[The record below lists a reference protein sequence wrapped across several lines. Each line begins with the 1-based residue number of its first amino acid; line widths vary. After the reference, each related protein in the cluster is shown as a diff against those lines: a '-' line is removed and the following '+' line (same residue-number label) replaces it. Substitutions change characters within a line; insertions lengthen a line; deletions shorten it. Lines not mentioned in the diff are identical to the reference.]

1 MPRFFFHRTDGGFDP
16 DLEGTELPDLTAAR
30 LEALRFAAATVKD
43 HPEQVW
49 AGSPFRVEVSDETGM
64 LLSTVIILEIDTPA
78 ARGLRQPRNATD

>member
-30 LEALRFAAATVKD
+30 LEALRFAAATVQD

-49 AGSPFRVEVSDETGM
+49 AGSTFRVEVSDETGM
-64 LLSTVIILEIDTPA
+64 LMSTVIILEIDAPA
-78 ARGLRQPRNATD
+78 ARGLRQPQHTTD